1 MPPKARNAPRGKAA
15 AAEKAPVAL
24 PLKRGRAPKED
35 AADVV
40 AEPPKKRGRPAK
52 AKPTEPVAEDAPE
65 PKKRGRPS
73 KSAPEPVIEAPVVKK
88 GRGRPKKD
96 VVSVQEDASVKSR
109 GGRPPK
115 PAAIAEAAPATPKRG
130 RPARTAAIDLN
141 RVAGSPRVGK
151 RSSPRT
157 KAEPVAR
164 RLDPRVRS
172 KLRARLPPAKNTT
185 IANPVPKP
193 TARRGRPPK
202 NAVPVPKQAALAK
215 PTKHAKPLAP
225 RKMRGH
231 TIRQIPDRY
240 IAQVDKYLLELM
252 EADVSPVAQEHVEEA
267 QEEDSIAAED
277 GHDALVSS
285 EQDREEY
292 QEYNDDGGVDM
303 DGQQDGAQDE
313 EHMQAI
319 VTQQEEY
326 KDELPDE
333 HRENDELPE
342 EECENDENAEPVHQI
357 QISIQE
363 DVEMEQDADGNVV
376 HAEIET
382 DIVVRDDSP
391 NDGQDLLNGDEDG
404 LISGTPRPFAAAI
417 FS

>member
-1 MPPKARNAPRGKAA
+1 
-15 AAEKAPVAL
+15 
-24 PLKRGRAPKED
+24 
-35 AADVV
+35 
-40 AEPPKKRGRPAK
+40 
-52 AKPTEPVAEDAPE
+52 
-65 PKKRGRPS
+65 
-73 KSAPEPVIEAPVVKK
+73 
-88 GRGRPKKD
+88 
-96 VVSVQEDASVKSR
+96 
-109 GGRPPK
+109 
-115 PAAIAEAAPATPKRG
+115 
-130 RPARTAAIDLN
+130 
-141 RVAGSPRVGK
+141 
-151 RSSPRT
+151 
-157 KAEPVAR
+157 
-164 RLDPRVRS
+164 
-172 KLRARLPPAKNTT
+172 
-185 IANPVPKP
+185 
-193 TARRGRPPK
+193 
-202 NAVPVPKQAALAK
+202 
-215 PTKHAKPLAP
+215 
-225 RKMRGH
+225 
-231 TIRQIPDRY
+231 
-240 IAQVDKYLLELM
+240 M
-252 EADVSPVAQEHVEEA
+252 EADASPVAQEHVEEA
-267 QEEDSIAAED
+267 QEEDSVAAED

-333 HRENDELPE
+333 HRENDKLPE
-342 EECENDENAEPVHQI
+342 EESENDENAEPVHQI